1 MAYFEWSED
10 LSVNETEIDDQH
22 KILIG
27 IINDLHN
34 SIQVGFDREDID
46 KILTRLIL
54 YVQVHFDTEEH
65 YMAQYTY
72 LDEVEHKKEHFALT
86 VKVGELYRKQLE
98 GQPSV
103 AFEIMDFLKTWLTDH
118 ILKIDKKFG
127 AYLSNHGRLP

>member
-10 LSVNETEIDDQH
+10 LSVNEVEIDDQH

-27 IINDLHN
+27 IINDLHD
-34 SIQVGFDREDID
+34 SIQVGFERGDID

-54 YVQVHFDTEEH
+54 YVQVHFDTEERI
-65 YMAQYTY
+65 MADTQYPGET
-72 LDEVEHKKEHFALT
+72 EHQKAHFALT
-86 VKVGELYRKQLE
+86 SKVGELYRRQLE

-103 AFEIMDFLKTWLTDH
+103 ANDIMDFLKTWLTDH

-127 AYLSNHGRLP
+127 TYLSNHGRLP